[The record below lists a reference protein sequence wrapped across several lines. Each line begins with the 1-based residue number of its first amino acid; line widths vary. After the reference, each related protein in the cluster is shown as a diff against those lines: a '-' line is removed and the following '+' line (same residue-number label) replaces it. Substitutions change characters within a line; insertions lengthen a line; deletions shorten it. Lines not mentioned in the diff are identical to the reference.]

1 MANQNESQDTIIQN
15 QKVLLE
21 AMSQIK
27 SKIENPLNHD
37 HIAELQRELEDTKKQ
52 VEDTKKQVEA
62 KEKQVEAERK
72 QVEATKL
79 RLEEEKMSR
88 RKSRL
93 KRTAQT
99 NENIST
105 DDFTNTSHFK
115 SIDGG
120 DAVILGGTIVA
131 TEAVVGGMDSSS
143 NNFTEF
149 IIISKI
155 FN

>member
-1 MANQNESQDTIIQN
+1 MNDKFDIFMANQNEGQDTLIQN
-15 QKVLLE
+15 QKFLLE

-52 VEDTKKQVEA
+52 VEDTQKQVEDTKKQV
-62 KEKQVEAERK
+62 QAERK

-88 RKSRL
+88 RKSRQ

-105 DDFTNTSHFK
+105 NDFTNTSHFEIEPGNINYYK
-115 SIDGG
+115 AHLLPIPSIIFLIYSCTG
-120 DAVILGGTIVA
+120 L
-131 TEAVVGGMDSSS
+131 
-143 NNFTEF
+143 
-149 IIISKI
+149 SK
-155 FN
+155 

>member
-1 MANQNESQDTIIQN
+1 MANQNEIQDTLIQN
-15 QKVLLE
+15 QKILLE
-21 AMSQIK
+21 IK

-37 HIAELQRELEDTKKQ
+37 HIAELQRELEDTK
-52 VEDTKKQVEA
+52 
-62 KEKQVEAERK
+62 KQVEAERK

-99 NENIST
+99 YENIST
-105 DDFTNTSHFK
+105 DDFTNTSHFE